1 MPYSSMS
8 QACRSFQ
15 QSLYDWQ
22 LLPVLAVDCSG
33 RRHVRHARALDR
45 LPWAAVPFIM
55 SRHGERSA

>member
-8 QACRSFQ
+8 QACRSLQ

-33 RRHVRHARALDR
+33 QTACSACARPGSPALGSSPLHYVQAR
-45 LPWAAVPFIM
+45 
-55 SRHGERSA
+55 